1 MGSSTSKP
9 EPSGYQWKASGTP
22 GVSMPVLDSLQ
33 SSPETDASRAK
44 LLEQQVQARV
54 GEELRKLQKREADA
68 LAAAHDKI
76 AAASSGQN
84 GSAADEGGPDG
95 SATTRFTVGKEV
107 DALRRKLEARKQVRA
122 LPEAVESARGRVVE
136 CLRAND
142 RRPLDCWQEVEDF
155 KTEVQKLEKSW
166 VDKVVS

>member
-44 LLEQQVQARV
+44 LLEQQIHARV
-54 GEELRKLQKREADA
+54 ADELKKLQKRETEA

-76 AAASSGQN
+76 AAAAASSHSSPDDGPSR
-84 GSAADEGGPDG
+84 SA
-95 SATTRFTVGKEV
+95 VGKEV
-107 DALRRKLEARKQVRA
+107 DALRRKLEERKQVRA
-122 LPEAVESARGRVVE
+122 LPEDVERARTRVVE
-136 CLRAND
+136 CLRTND
-142 RRPLDCWQEVEDF
+142 RRPLDCWQAVEDF
-155 KTEVQKLEKSW
+155 KAEVQKLEKSW
-166 VDKVVS
+166 VDKIVA

>member
-9 EPSGYQWKASGTP
+9 EQSGYQWKASGTP

-44 LLEQQVQARV
+44 LLEQQVHARV
-54 GEELRKLQKREADA
+54 AEELKKLQKREAEA

-76 AAASSGQN
+76 A
-84 GSAADEGGPDG
+84 SAAPSSDD
-95 SATTRFTVGKEV
+95 ATTTNRFTVGKEV
-107 DALRRKLEARKQVRA
+107 DALRKKLEERKQVRA
-122 LPEAVESARGRVVE
+122 LPEEVERARGRVVE
-136 CLRAND
+136 CLRVND

-155 KTEVQKLEKSW
+155 KAEVQKLERSW

>member
-9 EPSGYQWKASGTP
+9 EQSGYQWKASGTP

-44 LLEQQVQARV
+44 LLETQIHARV
-54 GEELRKLQKREADA
+54 AEELKKLQKREADA

-76 AAASSGQN
+76 AAAAGK
-84 GSAADEGGPDG
+84 DTKDG
-95 SATTRFTVGKEV
+95 KDGEDNANPTRFTVGKEV
-107 DALRRKLEARKQVRA
+107 DALRKKLEERKQVRA
-122 LPEAVESARGRVVE
+122 LPEDVEKSRSVVIE
-136 CLRAND
+136 CLRTND

-155 KTEVQKLEKSW
+155 KAEVKKLEKSW